1 MLFFLFSE
9 ASDLLCCAGDRQD
22 MIGKSIYNIRASG
35 FGLRASGFGLR
46 ASGFGLRFGLRADDF
61 SVELE
66 NIQLSVCKIGIYAD
80 CQIKARRIF

>member
-1 MLFFLFSE
+1 
-9 ASDLLCCAGDRQD
+9 

-46 ASGFGLRFGLRADDF
+46 ASGFGLRASGFGLRASHDF

-66 NIQLSVCKIGIYAD
+66 NIQLSVCKIGEFMQTA
-80 CQIKARRIF
+80 K